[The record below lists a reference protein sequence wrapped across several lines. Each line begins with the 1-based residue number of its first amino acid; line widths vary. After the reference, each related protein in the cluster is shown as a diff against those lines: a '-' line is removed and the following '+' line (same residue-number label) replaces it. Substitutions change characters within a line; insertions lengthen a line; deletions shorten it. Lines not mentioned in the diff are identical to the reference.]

1 MTTWSRCR
9 VLKSHLAEMGYKVDD
24 FSPVIQFSKRDLPNV
39 SLVSLLRSALV
50 ANGQPCFEAVAIE
63 GDGVFDTLKVIT

>member
-1 MTTWSRCR
+1 

-39 SLVSLLRSALV
+39 ALVSLLRSALV
-50 ANGQPCFEAVAIE
+50 ANGQPCFEAVAI
-63 GDGVFDTLKVIT
+63 